1 LIEIKKPPAPARDDY
16 HAVLRARPAAGQAG
30 LEQEP
35 GCVDIADFDIAD
47 GTIRRSRV
55 RAVNVMPADPAKPSP
70 SARP

>member
-1 LIEIKKPPAPARDDY
+1 MPIMPSCVHDRLLLSWA
-16 HAVLRARPAAGQAG
+16 LTGGRAAMAG

-35 GCVDIADFDIAD
+35 GCVDIVDFDLAD

-70 SARP
+70 AARP